1 MAGARIRGR
10 KKGKFQVA
18 VPPHTYNQKGLKVFE
33 RYKSEDNVKG
43 DGDRLRRAK
52 WRYVYI

>member
-1 MAGARIRGR
+1 MAGARIRGK